1 MLPSLNRVRVVE
13 TPVSEYY
20 KHFLEL
26 TEELL
31 DNHMDITV
39 YEDAV
44 REMFNV
50 NAYKVFTI
58 DKLVLVTVR
67 QVPHI

>member
-1 MLPSLNRVRVVE
+1 MSD
-13 TPVSEYY
+13 YF

-31 DNHMDITV
+31 DNHLDGIL

-67 QVPHI
+67 QVSSKQASSY

>member
-1 MLPSLNRVRVVE
+1 MLPSLNRARVVE